1 MSYRKMG
8 KTTLFVFDLDDTL
21 VDGNADTW
29 VGHAVS
35 GAVERVRAE
44 MSDRGYKWRE
54 FENRLLALL
63 HREGASREDILQHM
77 KK

>member
-1 MSYRKMG
+1 MG
-8 KTTLFVFDLDDTL
+8 KTTLFVFDFDYTL
-21 VDGNADTW
+21 VDGNTHTW

-35 GAVERVRAE
+35 GAMERVQAE
-44 MSDRGYKWRE
+44 MSDWRYKWRE
-54 FENRLLALL
+54 FGDRLLAQI